1 MVYRASTIAMW
12 LMGEGCFFSNGRGLK
27 KTRLPRK
34 VTTVTKPPSIPVV
47 VHAARNDTMW
57 SRKLGIGCACVWAIT
72 HHTSSGG
79 APHRRVGGAP

>member
-34 VTTVTKPPSIPVV
+34 VTTVTKPPSIPVA
-47 VHAARNDTMW
+47 VHTARNDNDAVAEVRNW
-57 SRKLGIGCACVWAIT
+57 SRVFGQ
-72 HHTSSGG
+72 
-79 APHRRVGGAP
+79 